1 MGLNL
6 RKSMMTTPT
15 FFFLPFFN
23 GIHQHFP
30 DSMTA
35 VLIQSQRCLPML
47 WTTLPIHKLVSN
59 LSPTP
64 LLLGSILEMFFN
76 PLVGKDELV

>member
-1 MGLNL
+1 
-6 RKSMMTTPT
+6 
-15 FFFLPFFN
+15 
-23 GIHQHFP
+23 
-30 DSMTA
+30 
-35 VLIQSQRCLPML
+35 ML
-47 WTTLPIHKLVSN
+47 WTTLSIHKLVSN